1 MKHWLQ
7 QLHTVQENL
16 SENELAILISVARV
30 RGSAPRDIGAR
41 MIVSQTQCWG
51 TIGGGELEHQ
61 CQQRALQMLK
71 TVNTAPTELRNFPLG
86 SNCGQCCGGV
96 VDVLFEQV
104 QKQPSE
110 WQRQAMEA
118 LDNNGSALIVTPLW
132 GADET
137 QTQTICLQLDDG
149 VNPSVDP
156 PHEPCLIEKISPP
169 ATHIALF
176 GAGHVGQAVVN
187 ALAELDCQITWIDSR
202 QEFAP
207 PDSRSNINVIC
218 VADPARL
225 ANSLPAGSLCLVMTH
240 NHALDFD
247 ICAQLLVRP
256 DIEFCGL
263 IGSASKRARFE
274 RLFKQAGLDPA
285 VINKL
290 TCPIGIEGIN
300 GKRPAEIAVSVAA
313 QILQQSVPS
322 SQLQSQSQEEPP
334 SAAVHH

>member
-16 SENELAILISVARV
+16 SENELAVLVSVARV
-30 RGSAPRDIGAR
+30 RGSAPRDVGAR
-41 MIVSQTQCWG
+41 MIVSQTQCRG

-61 CQQRALQMLK
+61 CQQRARQILR
-71 TVNTAPTELRNFPLG
+71 TATAPPSELINFPLG

-104 QKQPSE
+104 QKQPST
-110 WQRQAMEA
+110 WQRQATDA
-118 LDNNGSALIVTPLW
+118 LENNSSALMVTPLSW
-132 GADET
+132 ADEEQPRT
-137 QTQTICLQLDDG
+137 TFVEI
-149 VNPSVDP
+149 NPSADLP
-156 PHEPCLIEKISPP
+156 ANLLGQSCLVEKISPP

-187 ALAELDCQITWIDSR
+187 ALAELNCQITWVDSR

-207 PDSRSNINVIC
+207 SDSRANVDWIC

-225 ANSLPAGSLCLVMTH
+225 ANNLPAGSLCLVMTH
-240 NHALDFD
+240 SHALDFD

-256 DIEFCGL
+256 DIKFCGL

-274 RLFKQAGLDPA
+274 RLFKQAGLEAA
-285 VINKL
+285 VIDRL
-290 TCPIGIEGIN
+290 TCPIGIPGIN

-313 QILQQSVPS
+313 QILQQSVLS
-322 SQLQSQSQEEPP
+322 THSQQEPL